1 MKKRNEINDEYKWDL
16 SSLYESLDSFESDF
30 EIVKTK
36 SDQLIEYKGKIL
48 KTATNLLEVIELS
61 LQVSRILSNLYA
73 FAKMRSDED
82 TGDTENQGLVSRVES
97 LSVTISSK
105 TSFITPEILSGS
117 KEKIESYIDDNIA
130 LKEYRQHLDDILRM
144 KPHVLSEKEEKII
157 AQAGEV
163 MAGSENIFSMLN
175 NADFKF
181 PTIKDENGEDLQLS
195 HGNFIKTLEKPHREV
210 RAEAFK
216 KYYSVYENHKN
227 AIATTLATQIKK
239 DVFIAKT
246 RNYDSALEASLNNNK
261 IPTTVY
267 DRLIESVH
275 ENIDGL
281 HDYIAL
287 RKKALGLDELHMY
300 DLYTPIIKSVDFE
313 IPYNESKDMLLKSL
327 KPLGEEYVSVV
338 NDAFNKK
345 WIDVYESQGKRSGA
359 YSYGT
364 YDSLPYIL
372 LNYQDNLNSLFTLT
386 HEMGHSMHSY
396 LTRNKQP
403 FVYGDYSIF
412 LAEIASTTNEAF
424 LTDYLLENLEDE
436 QKKLY
441 VLNHYL
447 EQFRGTI
454 FRQVMFAEFEKFMHE
469 KVEKGEPLTVD
480 VLNKKYK
487 ELNEFYY
494 GPSVVVD
501 DEIALE
507 WARIPHF
514 YYNFYVFQYATGFS
528 AAIAMNKKIKEEGP
542 SAVKD
547 YIEFLSGG
555 SSKYPIDLLK
565 QAGIDMTSKAPVEDA
580 LKVFKSKVKEMEM
593 ML

>member
-1 MKKRNEINDEYKWDL
+1 MKNRNEINDEFKWDL
-16 SSLYESLDSFESDF
+16 SSLYESLASFESDF
-30 EIVKTK
+30 EKVK
-36 SDQLIEYKGKIL
+36 DNGNQLLSYKGKIL
-48 KTATNLLEVIELS
+48 ENASNLLEVIEGS
-61 LQVSRILSNLYA
+61 LEVNRKLSNLYA

-82 TGDTENQGLVSRVES
+82 TANTENQGLVSRVES
-97 LSVTISSK
+97 LSVNISSK

-117 KEKIESYIDDNIA
+117 KELIESYINKEDD
-130 LKEYRQHLDDILRM
+130 LKLYEQYLDDILRM
-144 KPHVLSEKEEKII
+144 KSHILSEKEEKIM
-157 AQAGEV
+157 AQSGEI
-163 MAGSENIFSMLN
+163 MAGPENIFSMLN
-175 NADFKF
+175 NADFSF
-181 PTIKDENGEDLQLS
+181 PTIKDEKGDDLQLS
-195 HGNFIKTLEKPHREV
+195 HGNFIKTLEKPHRQV
-210 RAEAFK
+210 RKEAFK

-239 DVFIAKT
+239 DVFVSKI
-246 RNYDSALEASLNNNK
+246 RNYDSALAASLNSNK
-261 IPTTVY
+261 IPTDVY
-267 DRLIESVH
+267 NRLIESVH
-275 ENIDGL
+275 DNIDGL
-281 HDYIAL
+281 HEYMAL

-300 DLYTPIIKSVDFE
+300 DLYTPIVKAVDFE
-313 IPYNESKDMLLKSL
+313 IPYNESKEILLKSL
-327 KPLGEEYVSVV
+327 EPLGEEYTSVV
-338 NDAFNKK
+338 KGAFNEK
-345 WIDVYESQGKRSGA
+345 WIDVYESKGKRSGA

-403 FVYGDYSIF
+403 YVYGDYSIF

-424 LTDYLLENLEDE
+424 MTDYLIENLDDE
-436 QKKLY
+436 KKKLY

-480 VLNKKYK
+480 ILNEKYK
-487 ELNEFYY
+487 ALNEFYY

-528 AAIAMNKKIKEEGP
+528 AAIAMNKKIKEEGT
-542 SAVKD
+542 SAVRG
-547 YIEFLSGG
+547 YIDFLSGG

-565 QAGIDMTSKAPVEDA
+565 QAGIDMTSKEPVEDA
-580 LKVFKSKVKEMEM
+580 LKVFKAKVKEMES
-593 ML
+593 LL